1 MRHSAV
7 SFVIIALYIPLF
19 LCYAEERIQTKNKEQ
34 ERWTTVSYATALWQT
49 V

>member
-7 SFVIIALYIPLF
+7 FFVIIALYIPLL
-19 LCYAEERIQTKNKEQ
+19 LCYAEERIQTKKEQ
-34 ERWTTVSYATALWQT
+34 ERWTTVSYAAALWQT